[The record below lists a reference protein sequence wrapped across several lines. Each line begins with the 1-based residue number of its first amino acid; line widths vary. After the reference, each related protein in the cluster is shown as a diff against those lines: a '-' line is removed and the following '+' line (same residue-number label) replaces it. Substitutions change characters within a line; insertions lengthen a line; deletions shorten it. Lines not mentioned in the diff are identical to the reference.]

1 MGPKNMIRLKVKA
14 CELNGRLW
22 WEIRPAVFLSD
33 LGPYIQKM
41 RQVKGAWF
49 ARELRAWLAPQTED
63 TLGQLRMLF
72 GQESIVGQE
81 SSLGTSDSFPLE
93 KELIKTRSNTNNE
106 AVEDQLR
113 QMEAS
118 LRVRRYSWRTVKSY
132 LYHLRQY
139 LLFCEQKGKASDTT
153 DTIRAYVLEQV
164 ETRQW
169 QQATQQQA
177 ISALRYY
184 FEHIFREKAAIDW
197 RSFQMRTERRLPSV
211 LSEEEVKALFAVTLN
226 RKHRTILML
235 IYSAGLRLS
244 ELTRLRRQDILY
256 DRRQIFVKGGKGNK
270 DRYSVLSAIMIEEL
284 KAYLEDYKPDY
295 WLFEGI
301 HGGPYSNRSVQQ
313 IMRKAVEQS
322 EVNPFATVHTLRH
335 SFATHL
341 LEQGLDL
348 RYIQEL
354 LGHQSTKTTEIY
366 THVRQKAKGRI
377 RSPLD
382 RIMGTDS
389 DKEDR

>member
-1 MGPKNMIRLKVKA
+1 MICLKLRPY
-14 CELNGRLW
+14 ETDGRQW
-22 WEIRPAVFLSD
+22 WLVQPAVFLQD
-33 LGPYIQKM
+33 FNAYLAKM
-41 RQVKGAWF
+41 KQVGGAWYSPE
-49 ARELRAWLAPQTED
+49 AKGWLVPEREESLAQLRELFGIEALRFPDADKPLPVQISPAIEEALLKTE
-63 TLGQLRMLF
+63 
-72 GQESIVGQE
+72 QE
-81 SSLGTSDSFPLE
+81 
-93 KELIKTRSNTNNE
+93 
-106 AVEDQLR
+106 
-113 QMEAS
+113 

-139 LLFCEQKGKASDTT
+139 LLYCEQHGAVLDTT
-153 DTIRAYVLEQV
+153 DAVRAYVLEQV
-164 ETRQW
+164 EKRQW

-184 FEHIFREKAAIDW
+184 FGHIFPEKASIDW
-197 RSFQMRTERRLPSV
+197 RVFQTRAERKLPRV
-211 LSEEEVKALFAVTLN
+211 LSEEEIKALFGTTHN

-256 DRRQIFVKGGKGNK
+256 DRRQVFVKGGKGNK
-270 DRYSVLSAIMIEEL
+270 DRYSVLSGYMIKEL
-284 KAYLEDYKPDY
+284 KTYLQDYKPDY
-295 WLFEGI
+295 WLFEGVD
-301 HGGPYSNRSVQQ
+301 GGPYSNRSVQQ
-313 IMRKAVEQS
+313 VMRQAVERA
-322 EVNPFATVHTLRH
+322 EVNPYATVHTLRH

-366 THVRQKAKGRI
+366 THIRQKAKGQI

-382 RIMGTDS
+382 RILGD
-389 DKEDR
+389 DVEDGE